1 MSSPHG
7 NQLYLVL
14 ERDIAPRYD
23 NLLAGVVGDG
33 MGALGGD
40 GDTLPLGGAVHDVV
54 QTDYGLTLHKIQK
67 WILLMCIIYNTAI
80 PVGCS
85 KS

>member
-54 QTDYGLTLHKIQK
+54 QAHNGLSLHKK
-67 WILLMCIIYNTAI
+67 N
-80 PVGCS
+80 
-85 KS
+85 K